1 MGFLNS
7 IFNFFRKAFPVK
19 KHRIVQG
26 IAYGALLCAVNLF
39 APLLES
45 SEIPIWGARLLLLL
59 WICMAVGFF
68 VAGKLF
74 LNLEIVGWT
83 VIGYTAIGV
92 ILTILSPDRF
102 GKVLFTGLCGV
113 VVYIVIFYIIH
124 KHDPI

>member
-1 MGFLNS
+1 MNS
-7 IFNFFRKAFPVK
+7 MFTFFRKAFPVK

-26 IAYGALLCAVNLF
+26 IAYGALLCAVNLLT
-39 APLLES
+39 PLLES
-45 SEIPIWGARLLLLL
+45 TEIPIWGARLLLLL

-68 VAGKLF
+68 MAGKLF

-83 VIGYTAIGV
+83 VSGYTAIGV

-102 GKVLFTGLCGV
+102 GKVLFTGLCGI

-124 KHDPI
+124 KHDPL